1 MVMFWGEISNYDI
14 GKRNEC
20 ALWHG
25 RAPILRGSTRMK
37 GLKLHEDE
45 RYFQFQDFR

>member
-1 MVMFWGEISNYDI
+1 MCTLAWKSSD
-14 GKRNEC
+14 
-20 ALWHG
+20 
-25 RAPILRGSTRMK
+25 STRIYEDE